1 MIVSADFFSYFDNI
15 SPVMW
20 KDSSILSITALN
32 EYPVK
37 SSKSMPCKGYSG
49 ILCSSCVSK

>member
-37 SSKSMPCKGYSG
+37 SSKSMPCKGYSV
-49 ILCSSCVSK
+49 I